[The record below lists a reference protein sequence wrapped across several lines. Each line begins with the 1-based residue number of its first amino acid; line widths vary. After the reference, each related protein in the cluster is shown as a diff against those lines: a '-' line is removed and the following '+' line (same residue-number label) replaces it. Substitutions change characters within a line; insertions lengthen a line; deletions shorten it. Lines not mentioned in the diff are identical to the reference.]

1 MTADLQDVGTSP
13 AAPAAGEVPAV
24 PADGGR
30 RARREAEAKRSASL
44 PKVPKLWVREP
55 AADKKRRSRHRKPS
69 PMWQYVISVLTGV
82 ALLSLGFVFLLVIG
96 SPFQA
101 SRDQQVLYS
110 DFRKSLAEGTAPV
123 GALTFENQPLAIGAP
138 VAVLSLP
145 SLGKE
150 FVVVYGT
157 ASPQTMTGPGL
168 RRDTVLPGQAGISII
183 QGRQSAYGG
192 PFGSIG
198 QLAPGTEIKV
208 TTGQGFSVYSVT
220 GVRRAGDPQPPP
232 PAAGS
237 SRLTL
242 ISAEGTQYL
251 AENTVRV
258 DATLVSTSADGTTV
272 DKTAFPSGPRSATT
286 LTLPESERPMEGDT
300 SNAFALVLW
309 SQLFLIA
316 VIFVTWA
323 RERWGRWQAWT
334 VGAPLLLATGWV
346 VTNQVAAFLPNL
358 L

>member
-13 AAPAAGEVPAV
+13 AAPAVGEAPLS
-24 PADGGR
+24 PSDGGR
-30 RARREAEAKRSASL
+30 RARREAASKRSRSV
-44 PKVPKLWVREP
+44 PRVPKLWVRDQGK
-55 AADKKRRSRHRKPS
+55 AARPRGRRRKPS
-69 PMWQYVISVLTGV
+69 PIWQYVISVLTGV
-82 ALLSLGFVFLLVIG
+82 ALLCLGFAFLLAIG

-123 GALTFENQPLAIGAP
+123 SALTFEGLPLEIGAP
-138 VAVLSLP
+138 VAILGLP
-145 SLGKE
+145 TFGKE

-168 RRDTVLPGQAGISII
+168 RRDTVFPGQAGVSII
-183 QGRQSAYGG
+183 QGRQSAFGG

-198 QLAPGTEIKV
+198 QLTPGTEITV

-220 GVRRAGDPQPPP
+220 GVRRANDPQPPP
-232 PAAGS
+232 LAAGAG
-237 SRLTL
+237 RLTL
-242 ISAEGTQYL
+242 ISAEGTPYL
-251 AENTVRV
+251 AESTVRV
-258 DATLVSTSADGTTV
+258 DAALVSTSADGTTI
-272 DKTAFPSGPRSATT
+272 DKAAFPAGVRSATT
-286 LTLPESERPMEGDT
+286 LTLPDAERPMQGDT
-300 SNAFALVLW
+300 ANAFALVLW
-309 SQLFLIA
+309 AQLFLVA

-334 VGAPLLLATGWV
+334 VGAPLLLATGWAV
-346 VTNQVAAFLPNL
+346 ANQVTAFLPNL

>member
-1 MTADLQDVGTSP
+1 M
-13 AAPAAGEVPAV
+13 
-24 PADGGR
+24 
-30 RARREAEAKRSASL
+30 
-44 PKVPKLWVREP
+44 
-55 AADKKRRSRHRKPS
+55 
-69 PMWQYVISVLTGV
+69 TGV
-82 ALLSLGFVFLLVIG
+82 ALLCLGFVFLLVVG

-101 SRDQQVLYS
+101 ARDQQVLYS

-123 GALTFENQPLAIGAP
+123 SAVTFEGQALALGSP
-138 VAVLSLP
+138 VAVLALP
-145 SLGKE
+145 SIGKE

-168 RRDTVLPGQAGISII
+168 RRDTVFPGQAGVSII
-183 QGRQSAYGG
+183 QGRQSAFGG

-198 QLAPGTEIKV
+198 QLQPGAEIKV

-232 PAAGS
+232 LAAGAG
-237 SRLTL
+237 RITL
-242 ISAEGTQYL
+242 ISAEGTAYL
-251 AENTVRV
+251 AESTIRV
-258 DATLVSTSADGTTV
+258 DAALVSTSADGTMV
-272 DKTAFPSGPRSATT
+272 DKTAFPAGPRSATT
-286 LTLPESERPMEGDT
+286 LTLPEAERPMAGDT

-309 SQLFLIA
+309 SQLFLAA
-316 VIFVTWA
+316 VLFVTWA

-346 VTNQVAAFLPNL
+346 VADQVAAFLPNL